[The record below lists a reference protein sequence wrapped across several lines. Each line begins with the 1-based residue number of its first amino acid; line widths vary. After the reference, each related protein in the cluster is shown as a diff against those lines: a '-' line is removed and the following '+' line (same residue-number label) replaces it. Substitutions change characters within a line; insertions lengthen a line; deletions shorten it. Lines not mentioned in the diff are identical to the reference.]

1 MRARRDAERDDTLA
15 RELAAFER
23 GTIDPAS
30 FDHAAHVRM
39 AFAMVGRHAFDDA
52 LARYSRALRRLCA
65 SAGRPDR
72 YHATVTV
79 AFLALVGER
88 RMEHRAGDDSW
99 DAFAERNPDLFRRDC
114 LDRWYDPA
122 VLGSDR
128 ARRTFILPAPR
139 R

>member
-1 MRARRDAERDDTLA
+1 MRAEYDSAFEDTLA
-15 RELAAFER
+15 RELAAFEL
-23 GTIDPAS
+23 GTLDPAS

-39 AFAMVGRHAFDDA
+39 AFAMAGRYAFDDA

-65 SAGRPDR
+65 RVGRPDK

-88 RMEHRAGDDSW
+88 RMEHPGGDDSW
-99 DAFAERNPDLFRRDC
+99 DAFAERNPDLFERDC
-114 LDRWYDPA
+114 LDRWYDGA
-122 VLGSDR
+122 VLASDR